1 MVKKVWLYVLRKR
14 AAEIELL
21 VFDHV
26 HVDAGTQIPAGTVE
40 PDEDIIQAA
49 HRELYEESG
58 IRVEALTPLD
68 VFERNWNGV
77 DVQAH
82 LFAAWTLSDVAQAW
96 VHSVTGK
103 GEDEG
108 MEFRYYW
115 LPRAQWQKLWGDFK
129 LGYPALNQFIA
140 NTHSTEKL

>member
-1 MVKKVWLYVLRKR
+1 MVKKVWLYILRTR
-14 AAEIELL
+14 AQEIELL
-21 VFDHV
+21 VFDHLD
-26 HVDAGTQIPAGTVE
+26 VDAGTQIPAGTVE
-40 PDEDIIQAA
+40 LSEDITVAA
-49 HRELYEESG
+49 QRELYEESG

-82 LFAAWTLSDVAQAW
+82 LFAAWAPPDVAEAW

-108 MEFRYYW
+108 MRFRYYW
-115 LPRAQWQKLWGDFK
+115 LAHTEWNQLYGDFK
-129 LGYPALNQFIA
+129 LGYPALNQFIE
-140 NTHSTEKL
+140 NTRTVERV